1 MSNADQTIM
10 SKRKEANTPGVAQS
24 TPPSRRRPF
33 LIIGGIGCVVLLLC
47 VGLLI
52 GGVYLAGEQLQAQF
66 GELLASAGLTT
77 FEQLGAAVDTP
88 ASEPTATPSP
98 TLEATL
104 TLETVSE
111 ATGEPGAAGN
121 EISGA
126 NPLTTSVEL
135 STVEPKIG
143 PITFARGA
151 TKEYQ
156 PIDPGDTFEGEIHEI
171 HAIFDYSGMSPS
183 YSWERVWF
191 HDGVEMFRNAE
202 AWEGAETGVF
212 DYYINAG
219 GEPLSPGKWQLE
231 LYIEG
236 KLLTTASFTIIAEPE
251 PELAATE
258 EPQPEGTALAQNS
271 TATPRPAGQAT
282 TAASNV
288 SPATLTPVPPT
299 PTPQP
304 KKYNLAYTKWNMGVH
319 QLYIGDTNGE
329 SEQFIIGRAA
339 GPSWTPDG
347 QFLFFFGEEG
357 IDRQEIEGVE
367 YVFDE
372 ISNGI
377 VRVNVA
383 PVPASIGEVQ
393 LFQEKS
399 WKGGTV
405 RWANVSPNGKMVAYD
420 ARPGGHYR
428 IYFLGTSENEQYKFE
443 IIGEQ
448 ADWSPDSEKLVYRSG
463 RDGTTGIWIS
473 NRNDSGHTLITN
485 SNDSFPAWSP
495 DGQTIS
501 FARDQDGNV
510 DIYTMNVDGS
520 NVKRLT
526 ETPGPD
532 TLPVYT
538 PDGQLIFR
546 SARSGSWGI
555 WKMGGD
561 GANQQQVIPDAAVG
575 PDWAYSRMSV
585 SGR

>member
-1 MSNADQTIM
+1 MA
-10 SKRKEANTPGVAQS
+10 
-24 TPPSRRRPF
+24 
-33 LIIGGIGCVVLLLC
+33 
-47 VGLLI
+47 LLI
-52 GGVYLAGEQLQAQF
+52 GGVYLAREQLQAQL
-66 GELLASAGLTT
+66 GDVLASAGLTN
-77 FEQLGAAVDTP
+77 FEQLLTAVETP
-88 ASEPTATPSP
+88 TSEPTTTPSP
-98 TLEATL
+98 TSEVTP
-104 TLETVSE
+104 TLEVTSE
-111 ATGEPGAAGN
+111 ATSEPAEEGN

-126 NPLTTSVEL
+126 NQAPVETS
-135 STVEPKIG
+135 TPEPKIG

-151 TKEYQ
+151 TGDYQ
-156 PIDPGDTFEGEIHEI
+156 PIDPGVTFEGEVREV
-171 HAIFDYSGMSPS
+171 HAIFDYSGLSPT
-183 YSWERVWF
+183 YTWERVWF
-191 HDGVEMFRNAE
+191 HDGTEMLRSAE
-202 AWEGAETGVF
+202 AWSGAEEGVF
-212 DYYINAG
+212 DYYINAA
-219 GEPLSPGKWQLE
+219 GEPLSPGTWLLE

-236 KLLTTASFTIIAEPE
+236 NLLAMASFTIIADQK

-258 EPQPEGTALAQNS
+258 EPQPESTALAGTGWAQS
-271 TATPRPAGQAT
+271 PVATPEPSEQAPDVR
-282 TAASNV
+282 SNV
-288 SPATLTPVPPT
+288 SPATPTPVPPT

-304 KKYNLAYTKWNMGVH
+304 QKYKLAYTKWNMGVH
-319 QLYIGDTNGE
+319 HLYIGDTNGE

-383 PVPASIGEVQ
+383 PVPTNIGEVH

-399 WKGGTV
+399 WKGGTI
-405 RWANVSPNGKMVAYD
+405 RWANVSPNGQMVAYD
-420 ARPGGHYR
+420 ARPGGNYR
-428 IYFLGTSENEQYKFE
+428 IYFLGTDENEQYKFE

-448 ADWSPDSEKLVYRSG
+448 ADWSPDSEKLAYRSG

-485 SNDSFPAWSP
+485 NNDSFPDWSP
-495 DGQTIS
+495 DGRTIA

-526 ETPGPD
+526 ESPGPD

-538 PDGQLIFR
+538 PDGQIIFR

-561 GANQQQVIPDAAVG
+561 GSNQQQIILNAGVG

-585 SGR
+585 LGR